1 MSLFLIAYKS
11 PQSDEKEKC
20 NKYFVL
26 YRRILFTGK
35 TLAPSSSSCSLPVLY
50 IIILLKKKKK
60 DLLELPAAL
69 YLALSLAVGHRWC
82 IFQSKPVRTHSHSR
96 IENRRQLQIFSMPNI
111 LRASATHRR
120 FPQIVSLIIH
130 TARLSLAGT
139 SADLPPIS
147 GICRRFIKTC
157 WRVKNRAKIVQCE
170 LGISDW
176 KIINI
181 RFLIWKRK
189 LTIKKDSLQQ

>member
-50 IIILLKKKKK
+50 IIILFKKKKRK
-60 DLLELPAAL
+60 YLLELPSAL
-69 YLALSLAVGHRWC
+69 YLVLSLAVGHRRC
-82 IFQSKPVRTHSHSR
+82 IFQSEPVGTHSHSR

-120 FPQIVSLIIH
+120 FPQIASLIIH
-130 TARLSLAGT
+130 TARLSRAGT
-139 SADLPPIS
+139 SAGFPPIS

-157 WRVKNRAKIVQCE
+157 QRVKNRAKIVQCE
-170 LGISDW
+170 LGIT
-176 KIINI
+176 KQ
-181 RFLIWKRK
+181 
-189 LTIKKDSLQQ
+189 TGT

>member
-60 DLLELPAAL
+60 KKPPRTTSCPVSC
-69 YLALSLAVGHRWC
+69 SLIGCRSSPMY
-82 IFQSKPVRTHSHSR
+82 FSVRTHSHSR

-111 LRASATHRR
+111 LRASATCRR
-120 FPQIVSLIIH
+120 FPQIASLIIH
-130 TARLSLAGT
+130 TARMSRAGT
-139 SADLPPIS
+139 SADFPPIS
-147 GICRRFIKTC
+147 GICRRFINLSASEKSD
-157 WRVKNRAKIVQCE
+157 RNRAV
-170 LGISDW
+170 
-176 KIINI
+176 
-181 RFLIWKRK
+181 
-189 LTIKKDSLQQ
+189 